1 MSQAYTEHDPVPWA
15 DFEDIE
21 SELLCS
27 DREVTVGAFP
37 ALDRQSREAVIRL
50 AGSHRWTGRAARSG
64 NR

>member
-1 MSQAYTEHDPVPWA
+1 MSQTYTDLDPVPGA

-50 AGSHRWTGRAARSG
+50 AASHPWSG
-64 NR
+64 PAVPFGTR

>member
-1 MSQAYTEHDPVPWA
+1 MSQAYTDHDPVLGV

-37 ALDRQSREAVIRL
+37 ALDRQAREAVIRL
-50 AGSHRWTGRAARSG
+50 AESRPWGR
-64 NR
+64 